1 MFAEKD
7 ETMRDGWLWVIYRNV
22 VFIPKTTMPCS
33 ISICNRMGPSKIKDF
48 ATRAISTASENTS
61 DINP

>member
-1 MFAEKD
+1 MFAEKY
-7 ETMRDGWLWVIYRNV
+7 ETMRDGCIRSLV
-22 VFIPKTTMPCS
+22 VS
-33 ISICNRMGPSKIKDF
+33 NLCNRMGPSKIKDF